1 MPTVP
6 CQDSGTS
13 SVEEQDSAHICGLP
27 RDTRWLSVFPI
38 ESGVVSPR
46 GFGRQSTRC
55 LSEEVSLTHG
65 SPLSCF

>member
-1 MPTVP
+1 MPKVP
-6 CQDSGTS
+6 CQGSGTS
-13 SVEEQDSAHICGLP
+13 SVEEQDSAHILGPP

-46 GFGRQSTRC
+46 GFGRQSTHC
-55 LSEEVSLTHG
+55 LLEEVSLTRG